1 MQTSQRAYKITLPV
15 AGPTFWQYWLGLFTQ
30 FSATYKMEK
39 RMPEDV
45 AIVDKKKATLKEETL
60 KDSTLLN
67 LRAWSSVRGIPGAG
81 AKDTTLQVFLAALM
95 SSVGENHQRASQLV
109 SVF

>member
-1 MQTSQRAYKITLPV
+1 
-15 AGPTFWQYWLGLFTQ
+15 
-30 FSATYKMEK
+30 MEK
-39 RMPEDV
+39 QMPREV
-45 AIVDKKKATLKEETL
+45 AMDKKKATSKDSTS

-95 SSVGENHQRASQLV
+95 SSVGENYQRASQLV

>member
-1 MQTSQRAYKITLPV
+1 MSREV
-15 AGPTFWQYWLGLFTQ
+15 A
-30 FSATYKMEK
+30 M
-39 RMPEDV
+39 
-45 AIVDKKKATLKEETL
+45 DKKKATS

-95 SSVGENHQRASQLV
+95 STVGENYQRASQLV